1 MTFFLFAK
9 QLVDM
14 LYQYHTLDYIMVVL
28 VFLLLIYQVAL
39 VRPNIRKRFMLTD
52 GIVIVLGLLLTITFL
67 RSGNGYQAYFKVM
80 SAFLIYFVGRVYYD
94 RIKEC
99 YGVLTLSAY
108 LVVYIN
114 LLVRFR
120 HFGLEF
126 MKVQDAG
133 GDLYY
138 YDTDMAFAMI
148 LAMVFIAMFG
158 KNTVFKLITIFV
170 VCPYMVFWSDAGI
183 QMVLMLAVYAIMAI
197 YLLELV
203 INNKKLAGI
212 LLTVIILGLLG
223 TITVIYM
230 PVLGFEKPEL
240 IVNLFQGKLLNNSN
254 MYSRYAEW
262 KMVLDSCGRQGIL
275 ENLFGSGMGAGISI
289 LSLYIKIFYSLGY
302 VGLLL
307 VFMMIISIMYY
318 VMKVEDRK
326 TFYLAVIMAVLLLG
340 SGVTVNSMEATQ
352 MSWFPLLFSGMV
364 ISSVQVDKEKSE
376 RGDQYAG
383 DCNWDNQAFDTDESV
398 NAQR

>member
-14 LYQYHTLDYIMVVL
+14 LYQYHTLDYIMVIL

-52 GIVIVLGLLLTITFL
+52 GIVVALGLLLTITFL

-108 LVVYIN
+108 MVVYSN
-114 LLVRFR
+114 LLVRFY
-120 HFGLEF
+120 HFGLAF
-126 MKVQDAG
+126 IKVQDAG

-138 YDTDMAFAMI
+138 YDTEMAFAMI

-158 KNTVFKLITIFV
+158 KNTVLKLITIFV

-183 QMVLMLAVYAIMAI
+183 QMVLMIAIYAIMAI
-197 YLLELV
+197 YLMELV

-212 LLTVIILGLLG
+212 LLTIIILGLLG
-223 TITVIYM
+223 IVTVIYM
-230 PVLGFEKPEL
+230 PVLGFDDPEL
-240 IVNLFQGKLLNNSN
+240 IINLFQGNFFNNSN
-254 MYSRYAEW
+254 MYSRYADW
-262 KMVLDSCGRQGIL
+262 KMILDSYGSQGIL
-275 ENLFGSGMGAGISI
+275 ASLFGSGMGAQISI
-289 LSLYIKIFYSLGY
+289 QSLYIKIFYSLGY
-302 VGLLL
+302 VGLVLA
-307 VFMMIISIMYY
+307 FMMIISIMYY
-318 VMKVEDRK
+318 VTKVDDRK

-364 ISSVQVDKEKSE
+364 ISSVQVDKEKSDRE
-376 RGDQYAG
+376 EQYACNYNG
-383 DCNWDNQAFDTDESV
+383 DDQAASADESV
-398 NAQR
+398 NT

>member
-39 VRPNIRKRFMLTD
+39 VRPDIRKRFMLTD
-52 GIVIVLGLLLTITFL
+52 GIVIALGLLLTITFL

-108 LVVYIN
+108 LVVYFN
-114 LLVRFR
+114 LLVRFQ

-158 KNTVFKLITIFV
+158 KNSVLKLMTIFI

-197 YLLELV
+197 YLVELV
-203 INNKKLAGI
+203 INNKKLAGV
-212 LLTVIILGLLG
+212 LLTVTILGLLG
-223 TITVIYM
+223 TVTVIYM
-230 PVLGFEKPEL
+230 PVLGFENPEL
-240 IVNLFQGKLLNNSN
+240 IVNLFQGKFLNNSN

-262 KMVLDSCGRQGIL
+262 KTVLDSCGSQGIL
-275 ENLFGSGMGAGISI
+275 ADLFGSGMGADISI

-302 VGLLL
+302 VGLVL

-376 RGDQYAG
+376 RGEQYAG
-383 DCNWDNQAFDTDESV
+383 NYNGDN
-398 NAQR
+398 